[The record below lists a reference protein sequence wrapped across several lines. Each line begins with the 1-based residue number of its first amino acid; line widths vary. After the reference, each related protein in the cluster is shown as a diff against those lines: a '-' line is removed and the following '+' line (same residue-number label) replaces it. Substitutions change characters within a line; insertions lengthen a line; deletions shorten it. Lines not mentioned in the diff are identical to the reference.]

1 MTSKNSFLASS
12 KENNRRRILVWIA
25 SVLVQI
31 ALYPGIMTVY
41 LSRINF
47 WNADGAY
54 KTAELFKKAL
64 QDAVTDALGFK
75 PIATAPIMWLAVCI
89 ALHGFSYLH
98 SRRKIDLYQSVPVS
112 ARHRF
117 LVVYINGLIMYIIPE
132 VVSALLA
139 IVIGASQG
147 ALTGRAIAECGLAI
161 LMNFMYF
168 LAVYNISVLAVMLT
182 GNIVISGLATMTMLV
197 VVYVGQVLATAMKYN
212 FFDTA
217 AYSFTRPEAET
228 CIFLQYMYRVRVYKN
243 TALLSDITSGVMLLC
258 IKWFAAA
265 VVIAALAY
273 LCYKK
278 RPMEVAGKAI
288 AIRPIK
294 PFVKIIISVTIG
306 MAACYLLY
314 DATYYNLPVVVLGM
328 LGGAAFCACL
338 METIFEFD
346 IRAALKHPASTGV
359 SVAAVAMIFSIY
371 YFDLFGYDS
380 YVPDVDEV
388 ESIAVDLGPYQQYWE
403 YIEEEECLRYI
414 SEDDYLREHM
424 FLTDI
429 DAVCKLAENG
439 IGKSIDLVKEG
450 IKESIGFSVLYR
462 LKSGREVCRYIG
474 VNLDDPGNV
483 ELLNRIIGT
492 DEYREGRYQHV
503 IDENEIPALRDELLI
518 YYSNGVIDAGIP
530 SSEAGGLWEA
540 WLKDMEQFDY
550 SFARTNRPCGEVSW
564 GFKNTYADRTL
575 PVYEDFTNTIAFLE
589 KYNAYYPVKLRA
601 EDIASLEI
609 TNWHYDENL
618 FDDAASVDHA
628 TSHSSAYASSSI
640 EVVKKIF
647 EDPEE
652 IAEIIEGI
660 YPSDLDLYWAEN
672 DTLDRNYDIKIS
684 FKANTEYPYGMGYY
698 SYDFLTGQVPDF
710 VVERT
715 AYEK

>member
-25 SVLVQI
+25 SILVQI
-31 ALYPGIMTVY
+31 ALYPGIMIVY
-41 LSRINF
+41 LSRINY

-75 PIATAPIMWLAVCI
+75 PIATAPITLLAVCI
-89 ALHGFSYLH
+89 AIHGFSYLH

-117 LVVYINGLIMYIIPE
+117 LVIYLNGLLMYIIPE
-132 VVSALLA
+132 VVSVLLA
-139 IVIGASQG
+139 IVIGTSQG
-147 ALTGRAIAECGLAI
+147 ALTGRAMAECGLAI

-168 LAVYNISVLAVMLT
+168 LVVYNISVLAVMLT
-182 GNIVISGLATMTMLV
+182 GNIVITGLATMTMLV
-197 VVYVGQVLATAMKYN
+197 IVYVGQVLASAMKYN
-212 FFDTA
+212 FFDKA
-217 AYSFTRPEAET
+217 SYSFVKSEES
-228 CIFLQYMYRVRVYKN
+228 CIFLQYLYRTRVYKN
-243 TALLSDITSGVMLLC
+243 TSLLSDITSGVMLLC

-278 RPMEVAGKAI
+278 RPMEAAGKAI

-306 MAACYLLY
+306 MVACWLLY
-314 DATYYNLPVVVLGM
+314 DATYYNIPVVVLGM

-338 METIFEFD
+338 MESIFEFD
-346 IRAALKHPASTGV
+346 IRAALKHLVSTGV
-359 SVAAVAMIFSIY
+359 SVAIVAIIFSIY
-371 YFDLFGYDS
+371 YFDLFGYDA

-388 ESIAVDLGPYQQYWE
+388 ESVAIDLGPYQHYWE
-403 YIEEEECLRYI
+403 YEEEEDCINYI
-414 SEDDYLREHM
+414 SEDDYLRDNM

-429 DAVCKLAENG
+429 DAVCQLAGNG
-439 IGKSIDLVKEG
+439 IGKSEMRNENEV
-450 IKESIGFSVLYR
+450 IGFSVLYR

-474 VNLDDPGNV
+474 VNVDNPENV
-483 ELLNRIIGT
+483 ELLNRIMGT
-492 DEYREGRYQHV
+492 AEYREGRYQLV
-503 IDENEIPALRDELLI
+503 ENGNAIPALRDELLI
-518 YYSNGVIDAGIP
+518 SYSNGVITAGIP
-530 SSEAGGLWEA
+530 SSEAEGLREA
-540 WLKDMEQFDY
+540 WSKDMEQFDY
-550 SFARTNRPCGEVSW
+550 SFARNNRPCGELNW
-564 GFKNTYADRTL
+564 EFKSAYVDWTL

-589 KYNAYYPVKLRA
+589 QYNAYYPVKLRA

-609 TNWHYDENL
+609 TNWHYDDMENSS
-618 FDDAASVDHA
+618 DDAASVYHTA
-628 TSHSSAYASSSI
+628 SYSAVSSSVSA
-640 EVVKKIF
+640 EGVREIF

-660 YPSDLDLYWAEN
+660 YPSDLYLYWAESN
-672 DTLDRNYDIKIS
+672 ALDRNYDIKIS
-684 FKANTEYPYGMGYY
+684 FKANTDYPYGMGYY
-698 SYDFLTGQVPDF
+698 SYDFLAGQVPDF

-715 AYEK
+715 AGEN